1 MITVNQILP
10 QILVNSD
17 SAYDVTATIDDNVVT
32 LISHSTLFSLLFT
45 KYVDWAFYKADDSI
59 DFDRF
64 FRVYIWEIFKVTHLD
79 NWKRIYEALKAEY
92 SPIENYDRMENI
104 TNTNNAGKTLS
115 VKTTMTS
122 GGTTYGSTITDT
134 DNDRKE
140 QVGTS
145 TFDSQTIRPESEIK
159 YTGNTA
165 HTHTGKDLNE
175 YSGSDSTNTEQ
186 LRDSTETIV
195 GRIHGNIGVTTNQQ
209 MINQELE
216 LRNKAII
223 ENMIVEELIK
233 EYFILWDGDN
243 NDSDFI

>member
-10 QILVNSD
+10 EILENSD

-115 VKTTMTS
+115 VKTTLTS

-134 DNDRKE
+134 DNERKE

-165 HTHTGKDLNE
+165 HTHTGQDLNQ

-209 MINQELE
+209 MIDQELA

-233 EYFILWDGDN
+233 EYFILWDGDS